1 MLNTKKLM
9 KYARL
14 YRARKKLKAKY
25 EKLGKELEAME
36 GPLLTHMAD
45 EQTDKINLVGGYVVY
60 TDTKIWPRLL
70 ASREE
75 VIKALKECGHGDIVA
90 ESYNTN
96 TLAAWL
102 RELDME
108 EKELPEELQ
117 DFIEPNRVTSL
128 ISKKF
133 K

>member
-1 MLNTKKLM
+1 MLNTEKLM
-9 KYARL
+9 KFARL
-14 YRARKKLKAKY
+14 YKARKKLKAKY
-25 EKLGKELEAME
+25 EKIGKELEAME
-36 GPLLTHMAD
+36 GPLLAHLAD
-45 EQTDKINLVGGYVVY
+45 EQIEKVNLVGGYVVY

-70 ASREE
+70 APKEA
-75 VIKALKECGHGDIVA
+75 VIKALKDCGHGDIVA
-90 ESYNTN
+90 ENYNTN

>member
-1 MLNTKKLM
+1 MLNTEKLM
-9 KYARL
+9 KYAKL

-25 EKLGKELEAME
+25 EKIGQELEAMQ
-36 GPLLTHMAD
+36 GPLLIHLAD
-45 EQTDKINLVGGYVVY
+45 EQIEKVNLVGGYVVY
-60 TDTKIWPRLL
+60 TDTKIWPKLL

-75 VIKALKECGHGDIVA
+75 VIAALKASEHGDIVV
-90 ESYNTN
+90 EGYNTN

-108 EKELPEELQ
+108 EKELPEDLQ
-117 DFIEPNRVTSL
+117 KFIKPNRVTSL